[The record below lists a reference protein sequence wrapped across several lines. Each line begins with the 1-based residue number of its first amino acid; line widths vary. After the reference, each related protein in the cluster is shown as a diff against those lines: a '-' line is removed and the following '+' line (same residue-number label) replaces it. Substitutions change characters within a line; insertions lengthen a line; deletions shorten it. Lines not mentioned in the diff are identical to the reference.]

1 MKQFWIGVL
10 LVVFSSSAIAQSKT
24 WGPATAAKPGFDR
37 KARLDELFD
46 KLSKSPN
53 ETASRII
60 FDDLF
65 STWMTAPD
73 EEAAETMNQALRAR
87 GGFNFDKAIKIL
99 NPLIE
104 RLPEYAQAWN
114 ERSYVYFLKN
124 DYGRS
129 LEDCERV
136 IEIEPRHI
144 GCLSG
149 MARILIRHQKR
160 YKAGKAVLEEAM
172 KWHPRIYEK
181 VLLKEIPASEL

>member
-1 MKQFWIGVL
+1 MKLFWVGVL
-10 LVVFSSSAIAQSKT
+10 LAIFSSSTMAQSKT

-37 KARLDELFD
+37 KAKLDELFG
-46 KLSKSPN
+46 KLSKAPN

-60 FDDLF
+60 FDDLY

-73 EEAAETMNQALRAR
+73 EEAAESMNKALRAR
-87 GGFNFDKAIKIL
+87 GGFNFDKAIRIL

-104 RLPEYAQAWN
+104 RLPGYAQARN
-114 ERSYVYFLKN
+114 ERSYVYFLKK

-129 LEDCERV
+129 LMDCERV
-136 IEIEPRHI
+136 IEIEPRHL

-160 YKAGKAVLEEAM
+160 YKAGRVVLEEAM